1 MRDEKLYS
9 GSTDW
14 LLVLLYLFI
23 AGIGLLS
30 VFSSSSEGAGF
41 AFDLSTK
48 YGKQFM
54 WFVISITFGFL
65 LFLFD
70 ARFFSF
76 FAWLFYIISILM
88 LMAVLFV
95 GSEMFGSKSWISI
108 GGFSIQPSEFAKLGT
123 AVALARYLG
132 EYGVDVRKWSFRL
145 RALAI
150 IGLPM
155 AFVLLQG
162 DAGSSLVFLCF
173 SLVLYREGLPG
184 YLLVAG
190 IALIVIFVLTL
201 IFDSI
206 AVVLM
211 VTFLA
216 FIVIALNY
224 KRKQIVTLMLV
235 IVGVVASMSFSVD
248 YLVQN
253 VLKEHQRKRI
263 LVTLKMLEDPKGI
276 EYNVIQSKIAIG
288 SGGLWGKGFL
298 QGSQTKG
305 DFVPEQSTDFI
316 FCTIGEE
323 FGLVGSWTL
332 VLLYT
337 LLIVRIFFTAER
349 QKTRFGRVYGYGV
362 GSILFMHFMVN
373 IGMAIDLM
381 PVIGIPLPFISYGG
395 SSLFAFTIL
404 LFLLIRLD
412 ANRENELDSMGQ

>member
-1 MRDEKLYS
+1 MRDEKLYT
-9 GSTDW
+9 GSTDG
-14 LLVLLYLFI
+14 LLVLLYIII
-23 AGIGLLS
+23 ACIGLLS
-30 VFSSSSEGAGF
+30 VFSSSSEGAGL

-54 WFVISITFGFL
+54 WFVISITCGFL

-76 FAWLFYIISILM
+76 FAWLFYALSLIL

-95 GSEMFGSKSWISI
+95 GSEMFGSKSWINI

-123 AVALARYLG
+123 ALALARYLG
-132 EYGVDVRKWSFRL
+132 EYGVDVRKWSFRI

-155 AFVLLQG
+155 SFVLLQG

-173 SLVLYREGLPG
+173 FLVLYREGLPG
-184 YLLVAG
+184 YLLIAG
-190 IALIVIFVLTL
+190 LAMVVIFILTL
-201 IFDSI
+201 MFDAI

-211 VTFLA
+211 FAFLT
-216 FIVIALNY
+216 FIVIALNF
-224 KRKQIVTLMLV
+224 KRKQIISLMM
-235 IVGVVASMSFSVD
+235 IVLGVVAVMSFSVD
-248 YLVQN
+248 YLFEN

-288 SGGLWGKGFL
+288 SGGFWGKGYL
-298 QGSQTKG
+298 QGTQTKG

-337 LLIVRIFFTAER
+337 LLIVRIFLVAER

-362 GSILFMHFMVN
+362 GSILFMHFWVN

-412 ANRENELDSMGQ
+412 ANRQNELDSMGQ

>member
-1 MRDEKLYS
+1 
-9 GSTDW
+9 
-14 LLVLLYLFI
+14 
-23 AGIGLLS
+23 
-30 VFSSSSEGAGF
+30 
-41 AFDLSTK
+41 
-48 YGKQFM
+48 
-54 WFVISITFGFL
+54 
-65 LFLFD
+65 
-70 ARFFSF
+70 
-76 FAWLFYIISILM
+76 
-88 LMAVLFV
+88 
-95 GSEMFGSKSWISI
+95 
-108 GGFSIQPSEFAKLGT
+108 
-123 AVALARYLG
+123 
-132 EYGVDVRKWSFRL
+132 
-145 RALAI
+145 
-150 IGLPM
+150 
-155 AFVLLQG
+155 
-162 DAGSSLVFLCF
+162 
-173 SLVLYREGLPG
+173 
-184 YLLVAG
+184 
-190 IALIVIFVLTL
+190 
-201 IFDSI
+201 
-206 AVVLM
+206 
-211 VTFLA
+211 
-216 FIVIALNY
+216 
-224 KRKQIVTLMLV
+224 
-235 IVGVVASMSFSVD
+235 MSFSVD

>member
-1 MRDEKLYS
+1 MRDEKLYT
-9 GSTDW
+9 GSTDG
-14 LLVLLYLFI
+14 LLVLLYIII
-23 AGIGLLS
+23 ACIGLLS
-30 VFSSSSEGAGF
+30 VFSSSSEGAGL

-54 WFVISITFGFL
+54 WFVISITCGFL

-76 FAWLFYIISILM
+76 FAWLFYALSLIL

-95 GSEMFGSKSWISI
+95 GSEMFGSKSWINI

-123 AVALARYLG
+123 ALALARYLG
-132 EYGVDVRKWSFRL
+132 EYGVDVRKWSFRI

-150 IGLPM
+150 IALPM
-155 AFVLLQG
+155 SFVLLQG

-173 SLVLYREGLPG
+173 FLVLYREGLPG
-184 YLLVAG
+184 YLLIAG
-190 IALIVIFVLTL
+190 LAMVVIFILTL
-201 IFDSI
+201 MFDAI

-211 VTFLA
+211 FAFLT

-224 KRKQIVTLMLV
+224 KRKQIISLMM
-235 IVGVVASMSFSVD
+235 IVLGVVAVMSFSVD
-248 YLVQN
+248 YLFEN

-288 SGGLWGKGFL
+288 SGGFWGKGYL
-298 QGSQTKG
+298 QGTQTKG

-337 LLIVRIFFTAER
+337 LLIVRIFLVAER

-362 GSILFMHFMVN
+362 GSILFMHFWVN

-412 ANRENELDSMGQ
+412 ANRQNELDSMGQ

>member
-30 VFSSSSEGAGF
+30 VYSSSSEGAGF

-54 WFVISITFGFL
+54 WFAISITFGFL

-123 AVALARYLG
+123 AIALARYLG
-132 EYGVDVRKWSFRL
+132 EYGVDLRKWSFRL

-224 KRKQIVTLMLV
+224 KRKQIVTLMLI
-235 IVGVVASMSFSVD
+235 IVGVVAVMSFSVD

-253 VLKEHQRKRI
+253 VLKEHHRKRI

-298 QGSQTKG
+298 QGTQTKG